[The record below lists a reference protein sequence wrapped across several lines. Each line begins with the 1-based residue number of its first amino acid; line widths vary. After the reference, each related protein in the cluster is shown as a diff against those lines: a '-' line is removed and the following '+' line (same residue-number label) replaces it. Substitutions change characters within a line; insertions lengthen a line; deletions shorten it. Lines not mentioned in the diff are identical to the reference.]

1 MDKSKAIQ
9 LMSALA
15 QPTRMEVFFA
25 LRARADGLSVGEL
38 AKLVDTPQNT
48 MSSHLS
54 ILARAGAITATRAGR
69 VVTYVAAPDAIS
81 HLTSFLSGDDHRD
94 ATG

>member
-1 MDKSKAIQ
+1 MDKSEAIQ

-25 LRARADGLSVGEL
+25 LCGKADGLSVGEL
-38 AKLVDTPQNT
+38 AKLLDTPPNT

-54 ILARAGAITATRAGR
+54 ILARAGAIIATRAGR
-69 VVTYVAAPDAIS
+69 VVTYAAAPDVIS
-81 HLTSFLSGDDHRD
+81 NLTSFLSGD
-94 ATG
+94 ASVEKGG

>member
-1 MDKSKAIQ
+1 MDKPGAIQ

-25 LRARADGLSVGEL
+25 LRGRPEGLSVGEL
-38 AKLVDTPQNT
+38 AKLVHTPQNT

-54 ILARAGAITATRAGR
+54 ILARAGAIIATRAGR
-69 VVTYVAAPDAIS
+69 VVTYAADPDAIT
-81 HLTSFLSGDDHRD
+81 HLTSFLLGPARD
-94 ATG
+94 GMA

>member
-1 MDKSKAIQ
+1 MDKLEAIQ

-25 LRARADGLSVGEL
+25 LREKADGLSVGEL

-54 ILARAGAITATRAGR
+54 ILARAGAVVATRAGR
-69 VVTYVAAPDAIS
+69 VVTYSAAPGAMSDLA
-81 HLTSFLSGDDHRD
+81 SFLSGKK
-94 ATG
+94 

>member
-1 MDKSKAIQ
+1 MDKLEAIQ

-25 LRARADGLSVGEL
+25 LREKADGLSVGEL

-54 ILARAGAITATRAGR
+54 ILARAGAVVATRAGR
-69 VVTYVAAPDAIS
+69 VVTYSAAPSAMSDLA
-81 HLTSFLSGDDHRD
+81 SFLSGEK
-94 ATG
+94 